1 MVDIV
6 FKIIIIHYYY
16 IYTYNIIISQY
27 KNIYYNTIILFL
39 QYLCFFSDTKEK
51 CLEELIEKKKDY
63 ITEKFISQKK
73 FLNIYTIQKQ
83 EQQLKHSVKPLEFK
97 I

>member
-51 CLEELIEKKKDY
+51 CLEELIEKKK
-63 ITEKFISQKK
+63 IISQKSLYHK
-73 FLNIYTIQKQ
+73 KSF
-83 EQQLKHSVKPLEFK
+83 
-97 I
+97 